1 MNIRDI
7 VNEVRRVS
15 RIKDKTIDIGNDSN
29 VTKTNQEPSEC
40 PHEPRY
46 REYYREGCYKCWE
59 CHKIIVD

>member
-15 RIKDKTIDIGNDSN
+15 RIKDKTIDVGNN
-29 VTKTNQEPSEC
+29 VAEIKQEPPKCS
-40 PHEPRY
+40 HQLRY